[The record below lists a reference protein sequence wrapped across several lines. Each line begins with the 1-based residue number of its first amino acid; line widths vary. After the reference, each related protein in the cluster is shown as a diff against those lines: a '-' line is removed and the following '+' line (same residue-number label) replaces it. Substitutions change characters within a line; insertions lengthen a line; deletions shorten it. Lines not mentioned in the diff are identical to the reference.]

1 MAAAIAIWWLIK
13 LLVSWNGHLRQKK
26 ITFAFFCQLSLF
38 LSQNLRRS
46 FPQCGGTI
54 LAAKLADTRSK
65 FKKNSI
71 EWFSIYRMVTPQ
83 PFLVKAW
90 VSIDWGAWPFD
101 LIGFKGNDP
110 KHIHYKMEPPNVI
123 SICHVAVVAKTRETA
138 ISFQI
143 EEIHRE
149 HACWR
154 LGSLPGSTG
163 NLGLSG
169 WDIDNRVVD
178 VVRHHSIER
187 LPQKKGSGHS
197 IFKRGTPFSQP
208 RHKFHPNQPFY
219 IGQMAKYCKNRRNCN
234 FHFK

>member
-1 MAAAIAIWWLIK
+1 
-13 LLVSWNGHLRQKK
+13 
-26 ITFAFFCQLSLF
+26 
-38 LSQNLRRS
+38 
-46 FPQCGGTI
+46 
-54 LAAKLADTRSK
+54 
-65 FKKNSI
+65 
-71 EWFSIYRMVTPQ
+71 MVTPQ
-83 PFLVKAW
+83 PVLVKAC
-90 VSIDWGAWPFD
+90 VSIDWGARPFD

-143 EEIHRE
+143 EEIHHE

-154 LGSLPGSTG
+154 LGSLPGSNG

-187 LPQKKGSGHS
+187 LPPKKRVRTLHFQEGH
-197 IFKRGTPFSQP
+197 PFWQP
-208 RHKFHPNQPFY
+208 CHKFHPNRPFY
-219 IGQMAKYCKNRRNCN
+219 TGQIAKYCKNRRNCN

>member
-1 MAAAIAIWWLIK
+1 
-13 LLVSWNGHLRQKK
+13 
-26 ITFAFFCQLSLF
+26 
-38 LSQNLRRS
+38 
-46 FPQCGGTI
+46 
-54 LAAKLADTRSK
+54 
-65 FKKNSI
+65 
-71 EWFSIYRMVTPQ
+71 MVTPQ

-90 VSIDWGAWPFD
+90 VSIDWGARPFD

-187 LPQKKGSGHS
+187 LPQKKKKVRTLHFQEGH
-197 IFKRGTPFSQP
+197 PFPQP
-208 RHKFHPNQPFY
+208 CHKFHPNRPFY
-219 IGQMAKYCKNRRNCN
+219 TGHIAKYCKTRETAISFQIKEIHCEHVCWRLGSLLGSTGNLGFSGWDIANRVVDVVRR
-234 FHFK
+234 HSIEKLPKKKRSGHSIL

>member
-1 MAAAIAIWWLIK
+1 
-13 LLVSWNGHLRQKK
+13 
-26 ITFAFFCQLSLF
+26 
-38 LSQNLRRS
+38 
-46 FPQCGGTI
+46 
-54 LAAKLADTRSK
+54 
-65 FKKNSI
+65 
-71 EWFSIYRMVTPQ
+71 MVTPQ

-90 VSIDWGAWPFD
+90 VSIDWGVRPFD

-154 LGSLPGSTG
+154 LGSVPGSTG

-187 LPQKKGSGHS
+187 LPPKKKKKGSGHS
-197 IFKRGTPFSQP
+197 IVKRGT
-208 RHKFHPNQPFY
+208 RFHSHATNFIQTGLSTLD
-219 IGQMAKYCKNRRNCN
+219 ILQNIAKHAKLQ